1 MSKNL
6 DVLRKGYQDFSK
18 GDIQA
23 VMQVFDPNIEWTLP
37 DSLPF
42 GGVHVGRDSVAKDVF
57 SRLREDFDNFSVAP
71 NEFIDA
77 GDRIVVL
84 GDLSGTIK
92 NTGKEFR
99 TGFAHVWTI
108 KDGIAKK
115 MVEYA
120 DASVVQEAMH
130 V

>member
-6 DVLRKGYQDFSK
+6 DALRKGYQDFGK

-23 VMQVFDPNIEWTLP
+23 VMQAFDPNIEWTLP

-42 GGVHVGRDSVAKDVF
+42 GGTHVGRESVANDVF
-57 SRLREDFDNFSVAP
+57 SKLSEYFDNFSIEP
-71 NEFIDA
+71 KEFLDA

-84 GDLSGTIK
+84 GEASGTSK
-92 NTGKEFR
+92 RTGKDFR
-99 TGFAHVWTI
+99 LRLAHVWTI
-108 KDGIAKK
+108 EDGIAKK

-120 DASVVQEAMH
+120 DTAVLQEALH